1 MLNLTEI
8 YHSGYILKFKED
20 KFMRKKGL
28 ITLLTLCVTAC
39 MLSGCTAKESKSSDT
54 KKNT

>member
-1 MLNLTEI
+1 
-8 YHSGYILKFKED
+8 
-20 KFMRKKGL
+20 MRKKGL